1 KRPSLPP
8 NADFYSASAY
18 HFMGIPTEY
27 FTPIFIMSRVSGWCA
42 HIKEQRANN
51 KLIRPSSE
59 YIGVE
64 PRKFVKIQDR

>member
-1 KRPSLPP
+1 
-8 NADFYSASAY
+8 
-18 HFMGIPTEY
+18 
-27 FTPIFIMSRVSGWCA
+27 MSRVSGWCA

-64 PRKFVKIQDR
+64 PRKFVKNSRQIRRKNE